1 MELFIP
7 SLVVVV
13 LSAFVIF
20 VFLPKMAPYTLGFLA
35 LALFAFGIWQNYKMF
50 PHEYRGTMILQNLKD
65 YSPFVMV
72 TLIIVG
78 GMITI
83 LSIFGPAPPS
93 IAAVIP
99 EAVPANIVKATNTN
113 VVPSFFNLS
122 GNTNANTNKPNGANG
137 ANATKRNNATN
148 KGNNIAST
156 SFKVV

>member
-7 SLVVVV
+7 SLFVVV
-13 LSAFVIF
+13 LSSFVIL

-83 LSIFGPAPPS
+83 LSVFGPTPPS

-99 EAVPANIVKATNTN
+99 EAVPANIAKATNTN
-113 VVPSFFNLS
+113 IVPSFFNLS
-122 GNTNANTNKPNGANG
+122 GNTNTNKANG
-137 ANATKRNNATN
+137 ANAAKRNNTAN